1 MRTTTN
7 TTGTI
12 PGKAW
17 RAKMRSTM
25 KITTLT
31 MDIVMTL
38 NLIGSKIRKNFTQ
51 TEGKVITR
59 NNTKDDNRA
68 DIK

>member
-1 MRTTTN
+1 
-7 TTGTI
+7 
-12 PGKAW
+12 
-17 RAKMRSTM
+17 M

-68 DIK
+68 NIE